1 MADLT
6 LATLAAQVFTGLVLG
21 MILVLLAIGLS
32 LIFGLMTVVNF
43 AHGSLY
49 MLGAYF
55 GFFLVAST
63 KSFWLALVVAPMLV
77 GVFGLLVERFLVR
90 RLYGRSID
98 DPLLLTFGLSL
109 VLVEAVRLVWGKIG
123 LTLDPPPALAGV
135 VNLGFTYFPLYR
147 LFVIGVTVVVLVAL
161 LLFLEKTNVGLIIR
175 AGSRDPVMVRALG
188 FDLGRVW
195 LLVFG
200 IGTALAGLAG
210 ILAGPMRGVYAE
222 MGVTIVIESFV
233 VVVVGGMGSLP
244 GAIVAGLVIGQVVSL
259 TTLFG
264 VHRDGARP
272 ARPAE
277 RTLRRS
283 RTDGMRALTG
293 WIGGHPVLA
302 FLVVFAVFPFLVP
315 YKALATQVLIYGL
328 FALGFNLLYGYTGLL
343 SFGHAAYWGLGA
355 YGTGIALAKLQ
366 VGSLWLALLAGPA
379 LAVVGGVVIGFLCLR
394 RRGIYFAMLTLAF
407 AQLLYFVGFHLA
419 DVTGGDDGLR
429 GISVPPLVLPGVR
442 IPLDTSLA
450 FYYFAFAL
458 VALAVAGLKR
468 ILDSPF
474 GAVLQ
479 AIRENSDR
487 AVACGYDATRVKH
500 LSFVFSALFAGL
512 AGALD
517 ALRLNVVPIE
527 SLYWSTSGQVVI
539 MTLLGGAGTFFGP
552 FVGAATWLVLE
563 DRLAVFTESWPLVV
577 GAIFMAFV
585 LFLPKGIWGTLLARL
600 EGAAR

>member
-1 MADLT
+1 
-6 LATLAAQVFTGLVLG
+6 
-21 MILVLLAIGLS
+21 
-32 LIFGLMTVVNF
+32 
-43 AHGSLY
+43 
-49 MLGAYF
+49 
-55 GFFLVAST
+55 
-63 KSFWLALVVAPMLV
+63 
-77 GVFGLLVERFLVR
+77 
-90 RLYGRSID
+90 
-98 DPLLLTFGLSL
+98 
-109 VLVEAVRLVWGKIG
+109 
-123 LTLDPPPALAGV
+123 
-135 VNLGFTYFPLYR
+135 
-147 LFVIGVTVVVLVAL
+147 
-161 LLFLEKTNVGLIIR
+161 
-175 AGSRDPVMVRALG
+175 
-188 FDLGRVW
+188 
-195 LLVFG
+195 
-200 IGTALAGLAG
+200 
-210 ILAGPMRGVYAE
+210 
-222 MGVTIVIESFV
+222 
-233 VVVVGGMGSLP
+233 
-244 GAIVAGLVIGQVVSL
+244 
-259 TTLFG
+259 
-264 VHRDGARP
+264 
-272 ARPAE
+272 
-277 RTLRRS
+277 
-283 RTDGMRALTG
+283 MRALTG
-293 WIGGHPVLA
+293 WIAGHPVLA

-429 GISVPPLVLPGVR
+429 GISVPPLVLPGLR

-600 EGAAR
+600 GP